1 MLMDLETLLRQAW
14 FTSTAKPNNVG
25 EWDRSGTLFVDMR
38 DVDAALKFIDL
49 RDRSF
54 KAEDVSLLTLL
65 DRKKTKQL

>member
-1 MLMDLETLLRQAW
+1 
-14 FTSTAKPNNVG
+14 
-25 EWDRSGTLFVDMR
+25 MR